1 MDENEL
7 LHRHKK
13 LLGCLSGLPKQMMAV
28 DTLDNITEFVLHG
41 LCNKDCFDLERA
53 AYFVDNPDF
62 DCFKG
67 VAGFVKSEHDC
78 EWDNLWADPESFA
91 ASMQKSN
98 FNQKVRTFLSRS
110 MANSNKDLEGFV
122 NEVAKELGFSKPACS
137 SWDMKYFNKGIL
149 IYEKSGNAD
158 FDEHLLNSLYLLS
171 FCPVF

>member
-13 LLGCLSGLPKQMMAV
+13 LLGCLSGLPKQMMSV
-28 DTLDNITEFVLHG
+28 DSLDNITEFVLHG

-62 DCFKG
+62 DCCKG

-78 EWDNLWADPESFA
+78 DWDNIWSDPESFA
-91 ASMQKSN
+91 LGMQKSG

-110 MANSNKDLEGFV
+110 IINSNKKIDQFV
-122 NEVAKELGFSKPACS
+122 EEIAQELGFSKPASCA
-137 SWDMKYFNKGIL
+137 WDMKYFNKGLL
-149 IYEKSGNAD
+149 IYEKTGDAN
-158 FDEHLLNSLYLLS
+158 FDEHFLNSLYLLS
-171 FCPVF
+171 FCPIF